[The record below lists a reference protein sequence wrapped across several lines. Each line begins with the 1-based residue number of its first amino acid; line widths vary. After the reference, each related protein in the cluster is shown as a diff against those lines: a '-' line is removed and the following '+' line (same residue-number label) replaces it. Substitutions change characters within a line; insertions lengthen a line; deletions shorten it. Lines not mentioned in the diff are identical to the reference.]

1 MHNLRRTD
9 VKRRNFYTEISLTR
23 GIPSPVITTMCTNM
37 PSAMQ
42 IPAPPFLDKPQASY
56 GVLIDDLELY
66 HAIFQTWC
74 IVPKLLYIVNMK
86 SCAGLSNGVISN
98 DLE

>member
-1 MHNLRRTD
+1 
-9 VKRRNFYTEISLTR
+9 
-23 GIPSPVITTMCTNM
+23 M

-98 DLE
+98 DLEWLLLGFKVMVLCKGKYYSK